1 MKSYSV
7 CCAIVLSAA
16 EVLGLSAHGYAKENS
31 NNSSNTAEL
40 QGCLRR
46 SEGQYFLV
54 DRDGVAKVLSNNSKL
69 KNLAEHEIKVTGK
82 PMIRTIDT
90 TPPGGASSAIEKPYF
105 EVKTVTEIS
114 PNCSGYPQ

>member
-1 MKSYSV
+1 MRKRAV
-7 CCAIVLSAA
+7 CCAMVLFAAGLTGMSRSA
-16 EVLGLSAHGYAKENS
+16 YAKENKTS
-31 NNSSNTAEL
+31 GDTAEL

-69 KNLAEHEIKVTGK
+69 KNLAEHEIKVTGT
-82 PMIRTIDT
+82 PRIRTIDT

-105 EVKTVTEIS
+105 EVKTVTEVS
-114 PNCSGYPQ
+114 PNCTGYPQ